1 MSVRLGGFGAF
12 SAMLA
17 RLATLIA
24 CGSLVSMTLVE
35 AWQVFARYV
44 LNDSPVWTEPVALLL
59 MSAAMMFGA
68 ASGVRSESH
77 FGFFLAVHVSP
88 PRVRV
93 VLLAIARVIVASI
106 GAVLA
111 FWGAV
116 LLVDGW
122 SIPMAGAPLPQG
134 LYFLPIGAGGALMVV
149 FALERL
155 VTAAPAPSAEAA
167 PSAKAALTGERA
179 ATRRH

>member
-1 MSVRLGGFGAF
+1 MKGFAVL
-12 SAMLA
+12 SALLA
-17 RLATLIA
+17 RVATIVACTSLI
-24 CGSLVSMTLVE
+24 GMTLVE

-68 ASGVRSESH
+68 ANGVRSESH
-77 FGFFLAVHVSP
+77 FGFFLALHVSP

-93 VLLAIARVIVASI
+93 VLLAIARLVIAGI
-106 GAVLA
+106 GVVLA

-116 LLVDGW
+116 LLADGW
-122 SIPMAGAPLPQG
+122 STPMAGAPLPQG
-134 LYFLPIGAGGALMVV
+134 LYFLPIGAGGALITV

-155 VTAAPAPSAEAA
+155 VTSAPAPSAE
-167 PSAKAALTGERA
+167 
-179 ATRRH
+179 H